1 MVLKFLGLGKKSEYF
16 LEAEPQP
23 SNGSEPATKEKPKA
37 EPAAKITPESAKEAV
52 SSTLETAASEA
63 KSALES
69 AASAATSAT
78 EAVASKVTKTTK
90 KSKKSQKAK
99 AESVAIEV
107 DETTP
112 AEAKAEIKAIPASNT
127 TFATDH
133 LIPKNTPRRR
143 PGPSL
148 DMYKDMA
155 RQMNSK

>member
-23 SNGSEPATKEKPKA
+23 SNGSEPATAEKPKTESVA
-37 EPAAKITPESAKEAV
+37 TTTPEAVKDAV

-63 KSALES
+63 KSALE
-69 AASAATSAT
+69 AAAAVATSAT
-78 EAVASKVTKTTK
+78 EAVASKATKTTK

-99 AESVAIEV
+99 VESVTVEI
-107 DETTP
+107 DETTQ
-112 AEAKAEIKAIPASNT
+112 AEAKAEIKAIPASSN

-148 DMYKDMA
+148 DMFKDMA